1 MNLKK
6 LFLTHCEVNK
16 LEISNSQIKK
26 VETLKQF
33 YHDNF
38 KNTFLSNI
46 FSKKKIKP
54 GFYLHGNVGVGKT
67 MILNFFYENFDQSKK
82 RLHFNEFMINFHD
95 FVFKNKKKKKENI
108 IDKFASD
115 IKKKYKLI
123 YFDEFQITNIV
134 DAMILGSLFKKMF
147 DKNIKIIFSSNIK
160 IKDLYKDGLQRD
172 QFIPFIKIMKN
183 MCYEENLIINED
195 YRKTKKNKNVRFFFP
210 LNETNNFKINKLF
223 RRLTKNKIKEKKVL
237 TIKGRKFKIDNYH
250 EGIARFNFNELCN
263 KNIGSEDYI
272 KISELCNFIIID
284 NLPDFSDN
292 NSNLQ
297 QRFIMLIDI
306 IYEKKIPLM
315 ISSEVD
321 LSLIKSSKNLVN
333 PFKRTISRLHELTS
347 INYSYL

>member
-123 YFDEFQITNIV
+123 LNKYV
-134 DAMILGSLFKKMF
+134 MVK
-147 DKNIKIIFSSNIK
+147 IKLCN
-160 IKDLYKDGLQRD
+160 IKDL
-172 QFIPFIKIMKN
+172 
-183 MCYEENLIINED
+183 
-195 YRKTKKNKNVRFFFP
+195 
-210 LNETNNFKINKLF
+210 KIN
-223 RRLTKNKIKEKKVL
+223 RINA
-237 TIKGRKFKIDNYH
+237 G
-250 EGIARFNFNELCN
+250 
-263 KNIGSEDYI
+263 
-272 KISELCNFIIID
+272 
-284 NLPDFSDN
+284 
-292 NSNLQ
+292 
-297 QRFIMLIDI
+297 
-306 IYEKKIPLM
+306 PLV
-315 ISSEVD
+315 I
-321 LSLIKSSKNLVN
+321 LY
-333 PFKRTISRLHELTS
+333 F
-347 INYSYL
+347 

>member
-1 MNLKK
+1 M
-6 LFLTHCEVNK
+6 
-16 LEISNSQIKK
+16 
-26 VETLKQF
+26 
-33 YHDNF
+33 
-38 KNTFLSNI
+38 
-46 FSKKKIKP
+46 KP
-54 GFYLHGNVGVGKT
+54 
-67 MILNFFYENFDQSKK
+67 I
-82 RLHFNEFMINFHD
+82 
-95 FVFKNKKKKKENI
+95 
-108 IDKFASD
+108 
-115 IKKKYKLI
+115 
-123 YFDEFQITNIV
+123 
-134 DAMILGSLFKKMF
+134 
-147 DKNIKIIFSSNIK
+147 
-160 IKDLYKDGLQRD
+160 
-172 QFIPFIKIMKN
+172 
-183 MCYEENLIINED
+183 
-195 YRKTKKNKNVRFFFP
+195 
-210 LNETNNFKINKLF
+210 LF

-284 NLPDFSDN
+284 NLPDFSYN